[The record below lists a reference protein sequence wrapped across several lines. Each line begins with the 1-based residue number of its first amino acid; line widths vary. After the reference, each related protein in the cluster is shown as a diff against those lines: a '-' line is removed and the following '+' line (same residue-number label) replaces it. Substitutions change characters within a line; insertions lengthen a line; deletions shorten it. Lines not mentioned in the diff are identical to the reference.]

1 MHAAFMKAA
10 AVNKFNR
17 LIWIEGRKGKQFV
30 GSGFY
35 FTVIRQGRGRLQ
47 IFKSGEIQL
56 EYIIA
61 ECMIVC

>member
-1 MHAAFMKAA
+1 MHAAFMKVAV
-10 AVNKFNR
+10 VNKFNR

-35 FTVIRQGRGRLQ
+35 FTVIRQGGVLLQ
-47 IFKSGEIQL
+47 ILKSGEIQF